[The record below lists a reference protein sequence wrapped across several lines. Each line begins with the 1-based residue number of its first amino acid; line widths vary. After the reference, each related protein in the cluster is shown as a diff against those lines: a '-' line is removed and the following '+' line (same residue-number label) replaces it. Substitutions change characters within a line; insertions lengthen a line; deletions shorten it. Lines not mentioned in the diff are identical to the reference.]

1 MKGTDEMGKLVRC
14 ISSDGT
20 LTVMAADTTDIVNTA
35 QEIHKTS
42 AVVSAALGRLLTAAC
57 LMGSALKGKD
67 DSVTLRIN
75 GGGPA
80 GTILAVSD
88 SSGNVRGYAVNPV
101 VEIPLNDKG
110 KLDVAGA
117 VGTDGALT
125 VIKDLGLKDPY
136 VGQIPIASGE
146 IAEDITSYFAVS
158 EQIPTVCALGVLVNP
173 DLTIRRAG
181 GFIIQLL
188 PTADDSVIDL
198 VEKCIE
204 GIEPVTK
211 MLDSKMTPEEICRH
225 VLADFELEV
234 LDEAQPEYRCNCS
247 RDRVSKALISMGREE
262 LSDIMKD
269 ERTEVCC
276 QFCDKKYVFTPA
288 DIAKLI
294 EQSNSK

>member
-117 VGTDGALT
+117 VGKNGGLT
-125 VIKDLGLKDPY
+125 VMKDLGLKEPY
-136 VGQIPIASGE
+136 IGQTPIVSGE

-225 VLADFELEV
+225 VLANFELEV

-294 EQSNSK
+294 EQSDSK

>member
-20 LTVMAADTTDIVNTA
+20 LTVMAADTTDMVNTA

>member
-117 VGTDGALT
+117 VGTGGALT

-234 LDEAQPEYRCNCS
+234 LDEVQPEYRCNCS